1 MCGIAGFV
9 DPSGRVADPEE
20 VLSRMTSAVT
30 HRGPDAEG
38 RWARDGAFLGH
49 RRLKIIDLEG
59 SVQPLANEDGD
70 VVVVFNGEIYNFGD
84 IRPGLAARGHTLRTQ
99 GDTEVLVH
107 LYEDKGRHLLD
118 DLVGMFAFAIWDA
131 KRRRLLLA
139 RDRMGQKPLYYCV
152 TPDGGIAFGS
162 ELRVLMEHPA
172 VQRVV
177 DPVALRKYLLFDYV
191 PAPATILTG
200 VHKLQSGEWLLW
212 EDGRVQT
219 GFYWDQVGLDPAT
232 LPKDE
237 RGIHELLWERLRES
251 TRLRLIADVPL
262 GVFLSGGIDSSTIV
276 ALMAELMPPDRIKTF
291 SIGFENK
298 SFDESSH
305 AREVAQWFGTDH
317 REEILSPQVMLDL
330 LPDILGSMSEPLADG
345 SLVPTYLLSRFTR
358 RHVTVALGGDG
369 GDELLLGYPTFQAH
383 QAARALALLPR
394 RLWRDAVRPLVRH
407 LPVSTDNISFDFKVK
422 RFVEGMGWPPVER
435 HFVWIGSVA
444 PDRQERLLSEPLRAA
459 TRGADLFADVA
470 RYLGRCAASDP
481 FNRLSYVYSKLYM
494 QDDILV
500 KVDRATMAHGLEGR
514 APFLDHRVVELLA
527 ALPAHW
533 KLRGLTMKYILKRML
548 KGKVPDRVIAR
559 PKKGF
564 GMPVAEWL
572 KGPLR
577 PLAEDLLSEDS
588 LRKDGFFEPHT
599 VHGLLAE
606 HAAGRADHRKA
617 LWSLLAFQLWLRRY
631 GARRG

>member
-9 DPSGRVADPEE
+9 DPAGRVADPEG

-38 RWARDGAFLGH
+38 RWSRDGAWLGH
-49 RRLKIIDLEG
+49 RRLSIIDLEG
-59 SVQPLANEDGD
+59 SRQPLANEDGD

-84 IRPGLAARGHTLRTQ
+84 LRPGLAARGHDQRTH

-107 LYEDKGRHLLD
+107 LYEEKGRRLLD
-118 DLVGMFAFAIWDA
+118 DLVGMFAFALWDA

-139 RDRMGQKPLYYCV
+139 RDRMGQKPLYWCR
-152 TPDGGIAFGS
+152 TPGGGIAFGS

-172 VQRVV
+172 VERVV
-177 DPVALRKYLLFDYV
+177 DPLALRKYLLYDCV
-191 PAPATILTG
+191 PAPATILAG
-200 VHKLQSGEWLLW
+200 VHKLQSGEWLEW
-212 EDGRVQT
+212 HDGRVET
-219 GFYWDQVGLDPAT
+219 GFYWDQVGPDPAT
-232 LPKDE
+232 LPQDE
-237 RGIHELLWERLRES
+237 RGVQELLWQRLRES

-262 GVFLSGGIDSSTIV
+262 GVFLSGGIDSSTVV

-298 SFDESSH
+298 SFDESSY

-317 REEILSPQVMLDL
+317 REEILSPQTMLDL

-383 QAARALALLPR
+383 RAARALGLLPR
-394 RLWRDAVRPLVRH
+394 ALWRGAVAPLVRH

-422 RFVEGMGWPPVER
+422 RFVEGMGWPPEER
-435 HFVWIGSVA
+435 HFVWIGGVA

-459 TRGADLFADVA
+459 TAGADVFDDVA
-470 RYLGRCAASDP
+470 RYRGRCRALDEYG
-481 FNRLSYVYSKLYM
+481 RLSYLYSKIYM

-514 APFLDHRVVELLA
+514 APFLDHRVVELVM
-527 ALPAHW
+527 ALPTRW

-548 KGKVPDRVIAR
+548 RGKVPDAVIDR

-564 GMPVAEWL
+564 GMPVGEWL

-577 PLAEDLLSEDS
+577 PLAQDLLSEDA
-588 LRKDGFFEPHT
+588 LRGAGFFEPKT
-599 VHGLLAE
+599 VHGLLEE
-606 HAAGRADHRKA
+606 HAAGRADHRKV